1 MHSLYLE
8 LHPSRNL
15 ETLKGV
21 GPYVA
26 AVAVA
31 AIGNP
36 KRFPNTRKFRA
47 FTGMIPKVSSSGQT
61 ESKRTPLSKAGPNWL
76 KRVLFLAADVARQW
90 DPQLAKIYYDQVVR
104 YGITISTPFAR
115 WRVIWQTESSSSTE
129 MIGHTN
135 CEIWK
140 VTRSARP
147 MQKPTYTPI

>member
-8 LHPSRNL
+8 LHPSRNP

-104 YGITISTPFAR
+104 YGHHHFHAICAVASHLAD
-115 WRVIWQTESSSSTE
+115 
-129 MIGHTN
+129 
-135 CEIWK
+135 
-140 VTRSARP
+140 
-147 MQKPTYTPI
+147 